1 MNITLENKVALVVG
15 ASDGI
20 GASCAELLA
29 ESGARV
35 ALTGRDMK
43 RLEEFTKLAQKKG
56 VAQGY
61 QLDVT
66 DIDDINAIVGQ
77 VRKDLGEI
85 DILVYSAGILLPAP
99 TGEVTASIWDTSFAI
114 NSRGCFFCN
123 QAVAAQSMIPRRQG
137 SIVNINSQ
145 VGLVG
150 EAANTPYC
158 ASKGAAIQITRA
170 NAIDLAQY
178 NIRVNAV
185 APTFTTTKMVQN
197 QLDNPERMKVIREMI
212 PIHKV
217 ATPQDV
223 AESVCFLASDRAKM
237 ITGAILT
244 IDGGWTAK

>member
-1 MNITLENKVALVVG
+1 MNVTLENKVALVIG
-15 ASDGI
+15 ASGGI
-20 GASCAELLA
+20 GAACAELLA
-29 ESGARV
+29 ESGAQV
-35 ALTGRDMK
+35 ALTGRDME
-43 RLEEFTKLAQKKG
+43 RLEKFTKMAQNKG
-56 VAQGY
+56 AARGY

-66 DIDDINAIVGQ
+66 DIVAINATVSR

-85 DILVYSAGILLPAP
+85 DILVYSAGILLPSP
-99 TGEVTASIWDTSFAI
+99 TAEVTASIWDTSFAI
-114 NSRGCFFCN
+114 NARGCFFCN
-123 QAVAAQSMIPRRQG
+123 QAVVTQSMIPRRQG

-197 QLDNPERMKVIREMI
+197 QLDDPERMKVILEMI
-212 PIHKV
+212 PIHRV

-223 AESVCFLASDRAKM
+223 AEAVCFLASDRAKM